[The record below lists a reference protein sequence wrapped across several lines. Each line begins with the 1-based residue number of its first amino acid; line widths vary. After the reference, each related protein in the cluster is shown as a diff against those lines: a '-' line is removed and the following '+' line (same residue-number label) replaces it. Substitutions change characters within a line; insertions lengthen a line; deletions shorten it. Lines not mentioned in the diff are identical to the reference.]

1 MVGAVSTRDV
11 YRRLIYTLRSMF
23 QDPSKDQVLAFAGML
38 QAASLVHQLATR
50 DSHDES
56 ALRSSAL
63 SVLRIDTDSV
73 EEIYG
78 DRDDLLLGCQAV
90 AQMLGRRSG
99 LIPRQLF
106 QYSVAMHQLAV
117 RIPGMSHVSGII
129 RGGLEDLNR
138 EFLGQGEFPED
149 DEAQVEHLYES
160 LAGLYAR
167 SVSTLTPR
175 IMVQGSQQRL
185 ASPATV
191 NRVRTALFAGI
202 RSAFLWHQLG
212 GRRWHLLFQRRK
224 YQFMAS
230 RYSRT

>member
-1 MVGAVSTRDV
+1 M
-11 YRRLIYTLRSMF
+11 LRT
-23 QDPSKDQVLAFAGML
+23 PSKDQVLAFSGMF

-50 DSHDES
+50 DSHDET
-56 ALRSSAL
+56 ALLSSAL

-73 EEIYG
+73 EGIYG
-78 DRDDLLLGCQAV
+78 GRDDLLLGFQV
-90 AQMLGRRSG
+90 VTQMFGRRSD
-99 LIPRQLF
+99 LVPRQLF

-117 RIPGMSHVSGII
+117 RIPVMSHVSEII

-138 EFLGQGEFPED
+138 EFLDRGDFPED
-149 DEAQVEHLYES
+149 DETQVEHLYES

-175 IMVQGSQQRL
+175 ILVQGSQQRL
-185 ASPATV
+185 SSPATV

-202 RSAFLWHQLG
+202 RSSFLWHQLG

-230 RYSRT
+230 RYSRL

>member
-1 MVGAVSTRDV
+1 MVGDASTGSA
-11 YRRLIYTLRSMF
+11 YRRLINILRSIF
-23 QDPSKDQVLAFAGML
+23 QAPSQDQVRAFAGML

-50 DSHDES
+50 DSHDET
-56 ALRSSAL
+56 ALLSSAL

-78 DRDDLLLGCQAV
+78 DRNDLLLGYQVV
-90 AQMLGRRSG
+90 AQMFGRRSG
-99 LIPRQLF
+99 QIPRQLF

-117 RIPGMSHVSGII
+117 RIPVMSHVSEII
-129 RGGLEDLNR
+129 RSGLEDLNR
-138 EFLGQGEFPED
+138 EFLGRGDFPEE

-224 YQFMAS
+224 YQYMAS
-230 RYSRT
+230 RHSRI